1 MTIVGSREYLAPAGV
16 ERPVGLERYEAIA
29 QRVAADGDRS
39 NADLSWR
46 VGASCRDTSPEL
58 FFPVGTTGQAVVQID
73 QAKQVCEQCPVQEP
87 CLEYALLTNQDSGVW
102 GGTSEEDRR
111 HLRRTFISRRR

>member
-1 MTIVGSREYLAPAGV
+1 MTIVGSREQVAATSAEV
-16 ERPVGLERYEAIA
+16 PVGLERFEAIA
-29 QRVAADGDRS
+29 QRAAVGDRN

-46 VGASCRDTSPEL
+46 VDALCRDTSPEL
-58 FFPVGTTGQAVVQID
+58 FFPIGTTGLAVVQIE
-73 QAKQVCEQCPVQEP
+73 QAKEVCEQCPMQEP

-111 HLRRTFISRRR
+111 HLRRTYINRRH